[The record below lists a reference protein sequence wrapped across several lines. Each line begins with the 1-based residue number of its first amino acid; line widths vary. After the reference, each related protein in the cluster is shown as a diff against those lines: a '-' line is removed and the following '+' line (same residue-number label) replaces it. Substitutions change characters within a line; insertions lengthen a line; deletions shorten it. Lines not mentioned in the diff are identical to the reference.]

1 MRTTLDELLQRS
13 NEMGHF
19 IENEVAGLPQDVL
32 TRKPSEKTWSAIEV
46 VDHLNKVY
54 NTYLDN
60 FDKAISSAND
70 LPDGAESKH
79 KSSFIGWMGAYT
91 MKPKGQKRKF
101 KMKTFDFFQPTVED
115 ASHDQTI
122 QTFLSNKTRFNELIK
137 NARSK
142 DITKIKMPTAMGDRY
157 KMYVGECFA
166 FVLAHEERHM
176 VQIQELMAVQPDL

>member
-32 TRKPSEKTWSAIEV
+32 TRKPNEKTWSAIEV

-54 NTYLDN
+54 DTYLDN
-60 FDKAISSAND
+60 FDKAVSSADD
-70 LPDGAESKH
+70 LPDGAESKY

-91 MKPKGQKRKF
+91 MKPKGRKRKF

-115 ASHDQTI
+115 ASHDETI
-122 QTFLSNKTRFNELIK
+122 QTFLSNKARFNELIEK
-137 NARSK
+137 ARSK
-142 DITKIKMPTAMGDRY
+142 DISKVKMSTALGDRY

-176 VQIQELMAVQPDL
+176 VQIEGILELVRD